1 MGTKEKEEYVGDL
14 NYRYL
19 VQGHCKIVYEVSE
32 GDVIIQDVF
41 LYEHQ
46 SN

>member
-41 LYEHQ
+41 LCEHQ